1 MFETTFFFA
10 RAMRGHAWVWTAM
23 RELFTLTN
31 LYKVVATGSKHRDKD
46 ARFPH
51 ALQSMAT
58 NPGHNFTYVTWE
70 AHRAGQAW
78 GHACPHA
85 APCVAMRGHAWPCV
99 ATRGKSKNCCFVH
112 KKPSKTHPWP
122 PVAPPMRGHAWRHA
136 WPCTAPCMAPHV
148 AVKRA
153 MGDHA

>member
-1 MFETTFFFA
+1 MFETTIFFA

-85 APCVAMRGHAWPCV
+85 APCVAMRGHAWPPV
-99 ATRGKSKNCCFVH
+99 GNQTFVVSSTKSQAKLTRG
-112 KKPSKTHPWP
+112 HPWRP
-122 PVAPPMRGHAWRHA
+122 LSVAMRGAMRGHARRHA
-136 WPCTAPCMAPHV
+136 WRHTWP
-148 AVKRA
+148 
-153 MGDHA
+153 